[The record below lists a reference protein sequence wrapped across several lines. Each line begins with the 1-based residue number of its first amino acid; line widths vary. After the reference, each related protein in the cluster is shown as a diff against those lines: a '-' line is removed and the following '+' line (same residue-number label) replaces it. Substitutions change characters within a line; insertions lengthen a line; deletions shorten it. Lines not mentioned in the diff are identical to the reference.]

1 MTKRAQLS
9 ESEDRQLG
17 LYYNALYMLDWQIGR
32 ARADV
37 VDEYS
42 KRLLE
47 AGIATAA
54 HIYERNIAITPKYST
69 VVIKQLIADGQ
80 ALLEEIA
87 S

>member
-1 MTKRAQLS
+1 MTKRAKLS

-17 LYYNALYMLDWQIGR
+17 LHYNALYMLDWQIGR
-32 ARADV
+32 VRAGV

-54 HIYERNIAITPKYST
+54 HIYERNIVITPKYST
-69 VVIKQLIADGQ
+69 AFIARLISDGQ
-80 ALLEEIA
+80 ALLERLTQ
-87 S
+87 

>member
-17 LYYNALYMLDWQIGR
+17 LYYSALYMLDWQIGR
-32 ARADV
+32 VRAGV
-37 VDEYS
+37 IDEHS
-42 KRLLE
+42 ARLLK

-69 VVIKQLIADGQ
+69 AFIARLISDGQ
-80 ALLEEIA
+80 ALLEGLA
-87 S
+87 Q